1 VVFPLLML
9 ALAAGQACGLPPLA
23 DGERPWRTGETL
35 ELQLDVL
42 GAVKAGTL
50 QLSVE
55 RPMSGGRIVPLRARA
70 RSTAAV
76 ATIRRFAGVGLSW
89 VDARTLLPER
99 YRDDLD
105 DNGVRRTSDAR
116 IPEDAERVTIA
127 FRHGDRESQA
137 TFEAAGEV
145 LDALSA
151 VYYLR
156 AARLAPGDRFCFDVI
171 ASRRYWRFEG
181 TVAAEREPVETPA
194 GRFQTLRVD
203 AIARRADRPDA
214 RARPVHLW
222 LSQDSRRLP
231 VAAVSEIELG
241 PVRAELSSV
250 RGARQR

>member
-1 VVFPLLML
+1 VAPALLVL

-23 DGERPWRTGETL
+23 GGERPWRTGETL
-35 ELQLDVL
+35 ELTLDLL

-55 RPMSGGRIVPLRARA
+55 RSMSGGRIVPLRARA
-70 RSTAAV
+70 RTTAAV
-76 ATIRRFAGVGLSW
+76 ASIRKFAGVGLSW

-99 YRDDLD
+99 YRDDVE
-105 DNGVRRTSDAR
+105 DNGVRKTSDAR
-116 IPEDAERVTIA
+116 IPEDAERITIA
-127 FRHGDRESQA
+127 FRHGDRESEA

-151 VYYLR
+151 LYYLR
-156 AARLAPGDRFCFDVI
+156 AARLAPGDRLCFDVI

-181 TVAAEREPVETPA
+181 TVAAEPEPVETPA
-194 GRFQTLRVD
+194 GRFQTFRVD
-203 AIARRADRPDA
+203 AVARRADRPDA
-214 RARPVHLW
+214 RATPVHVWFSL
-222 LSQDSRRLP
+222 DSRRPP

-250 RGARQR
+250 HGARQR